1 MLLTFFFKYLQDR
14 TSHYSLIQVPHLCSM
29 KQIIIVTRKLSS
41 NLLCYVEK
49 QHLQQL
55 VLMHQLDID
64 SGA

>member
-1 MLLTFFFKYLQDR
+1 M

-41 NLLCYVEK
+41 NWLYYVEK

>member
-1 MLLTFFFKYLQDR
+1 M

-29 KQIIIVTRKLSS
+29 KQIIMTRKLSS
-41 NLLCYVEK
+41 NWLYYVEK